1 VTGHIS
7 FLSHQLQPHKK
18 PPTRDALKKL
28 IADRGSGACD
38 LLRKNNEPYMQPGL
52 GENRF
57 TDDELIDAMLAHP
70 VLINRPVV
78 VTQLG
83 TKLCRP
89 SEEVL
94 DILPNP
100 QQDAFN

>member
-1 VTGHIS
+1 
-7 FLSHQLQPHKK
+7 
-18 PPTRDALKKL
+18 
-28 IADRGSGACD
+28 
-38 LLRKNNEPYMQPGL
+38 MQPGL